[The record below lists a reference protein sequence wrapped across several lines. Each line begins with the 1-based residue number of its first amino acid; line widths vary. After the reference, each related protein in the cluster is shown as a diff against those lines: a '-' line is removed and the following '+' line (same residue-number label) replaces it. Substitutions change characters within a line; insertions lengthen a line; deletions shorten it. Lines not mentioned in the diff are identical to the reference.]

1 METADG
7 CWVNRPL
14 RDVNRTVTARVGAL
28 FSWLWPRSAINN
40 RAEVTKKCSLTS
52 VQEEFYGRELIV
64 ADRDLVEQQAD
75 EILKDAHVTDVALL
89 VVGDPF
95 G

>member
-1 METADG
+1 MG
-7 CWVNRPL
+7 
-14 RDVNRTVTARVGAL
+14 
-28 FSWLWPRSAINN
+28 
-40 RAEVTKKCSLTS
+40 S
-52 VQEEFYGRELIV
+52 VCAYPQEEFYGRELIV

-75 EILKDAHVTDVALL
+75 QILKDAQATDVAFL

>member
-1 METADG
+1 MG
-7 CWVNRPL
+7 
-14 RDVNRTVTARVGAL
+14 
-28 FSWLWPRSAINN
+28 
-40 RAEVTKKCSLTS
+40 S
-52 VQEEFYGRELIV
+52 VCVYPQEEFYGRELIV

-75 EILKDAHVTDVALL
+75 QILKDAHVTDVAFL